1 MISLKTNRLTL
12 KLISEEDLSDIHKLH
27 LDTSVSKYNVL
38 RPPSDMEETIKT
50 VTPWI
55 AANAISEIQA
65 YTFKIVDIKTDEFLG
80 LFGLKLGNP
89 LYKRAEVWY
98 KYHQNYWGKGI
109 ATEVLTEVLRFCFDD
124 LKLHR
129 VEAGCAIDNIG
140 SIKVLEKTG
149 FIKEGTGRQVLPLV
163 SGWSD
168 NYEFAIL
175 ETDYRKV

>member
-1 MISLKTNRLTL
+1 MISLKTKRLTL
-12 KLISEEDLSDIHKLH
+12 KLISNEDLSDIHKLH
-27 LDTSVSKYNVL
+27 LDTSVSEFNVL
-38 RPPSDMEETIKT
+38 RAPCDINETVKII
-50 VTPWI
+50 TPWI
-55 AANAISEIQA
+55 EANASTEIQS
-65 YTFKIVDIKTDEFLG
+65 YTFKVVDVKTNEFIG

-98 KYHQNYWGKGI
+98 KYHKEYWGKGF
-109 ATEVLTEVLRFCFDD
+109 ATEVLNEVLRFCFED

-149 FIKEGTGRQVLPLV
+149 FIKEGTGRQVLPLL

-168 NYEFAIL
+168 NYEFAML
-175 ETDYRKV
+175 ETDYNK